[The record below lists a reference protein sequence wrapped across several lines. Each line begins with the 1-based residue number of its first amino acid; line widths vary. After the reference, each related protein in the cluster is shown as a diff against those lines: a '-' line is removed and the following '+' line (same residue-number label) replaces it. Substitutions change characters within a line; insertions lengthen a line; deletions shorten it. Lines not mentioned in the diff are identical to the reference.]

1 MFVQNALCKKGLFAG
16 QTIMISNDVYRQSR
30 SLLSVEMYAADREVC
45 RRSRSILSVEKHTIG
60 RETSYLLRIMPPVK
74 CWRQFLKRK
83 IGGWIYLSL
92 VIKMFYL
99 SFRIS
104 QFYDILSFSIF
115 ISILYE
121 TICAVFRQIKRL
133 FRIGVTV
140 PFLCV

>member
-30 SLLSVEMYAADREVC
+30 RMLLTAKYAGVREVYC
-45 RRSRSILSVEKHTIG
+45 QLRSIPLAGKHPN
-60 RETSYLLRIMPPVK
+60 LLRIMPPVK

-83 IGGWIYLSL
+83 IEGWIYLSL

-99 SFRIS
+99 CIRIT

-115 ISILYE
+115 ISILYETLYE